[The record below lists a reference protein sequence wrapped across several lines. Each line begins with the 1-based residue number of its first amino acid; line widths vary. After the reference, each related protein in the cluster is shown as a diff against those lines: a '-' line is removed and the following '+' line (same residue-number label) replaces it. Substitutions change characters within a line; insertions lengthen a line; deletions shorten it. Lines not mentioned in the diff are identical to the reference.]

1 MSHDDRNNDEKQ
13 RDKILQKYGL
23 QITGGGDLSDL
34 ASDMAADAKILKEI
48 AARQSDVEDDDDDDN
63 RRDDDDDDDRGERR
77 RRDDD

>member
-23 QITGGGDLSDL
+23 QSSGGGDLADI

-48 AARQSDVEDDDDDDN
+48 ASRESGADDDDDDD
-63 RRDDDDDDDRGERR
+63 RRDDDDDDDRSDRR